1 MLGLVVSWGQSERG
15 TVGSTLDALNAAVTL
30 RLPRRSSFTTP
41 GATHR
46 PRSCW
51 NGPSRLQVSVTS
63 WFRDSGYVDLTV
75 LFQGHCEYQTFNRI
89 VPILIVLF
97 WKCIFFLGTP
107 INSVS
112 IVINILA
119 RTGNTFGYFSI
130 FNKIIFIWIWFKEK
144 QRKEGRL
151 KKGSRKGGSVEGRER
166 GSRETQRNTY
176 TSTFTQRH
184 KGKSKDADLE
194 KLGDLQRS
202 SHKEKGRQRSTERQ
216 GERELHR
223 TNVQVCTCVHT
234 CACMIT
240 EQENRRQDTH
250 THTPQPQRQQLFGC
264 IDCQILGNSR
274 LRIPSGSNS
283 GAEPHD

>member
-1 MLGLVVSWGQSERG
+1 LEQNGKVNISRISFCVCFQHKKGRRSSQLPVGLLSLPRWCHEELWALLSVELQVLGLVVSWGQSERG

-51 NGPSRLQVSVTS
+51 NGPSRLQVSVTL

-112 IVINILA
+112 ILINILA

-151 KKGSRKGGSVEGRER
+151 KKGSRKGGSIEGRER

-176 TSTFTQRH
+176 TSTFTH
-184 KGKSKDADLE
+184 TLTG
-194 KLGDLQRS
+194 LGFFPPFHLS
-202 SHKEKGRQRSTERQ
+202 YG
-216 GERELHR
+216 G
-223 TNVQVCTCVHT
+223 
-234 CACMIT
+234 
-240 EQENRRQDTH
+240 
-250 THTPQPQRQQLFGC
+250 
-264 IDCQILGNSR
+264 
-274 LRIPSGSNS
+274 
-283 GAEPHD
+283 